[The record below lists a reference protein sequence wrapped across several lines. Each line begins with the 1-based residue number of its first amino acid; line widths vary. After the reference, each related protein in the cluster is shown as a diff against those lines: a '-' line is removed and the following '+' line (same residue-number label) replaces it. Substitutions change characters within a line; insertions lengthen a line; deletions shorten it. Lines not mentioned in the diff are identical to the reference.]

1 MKKKPTKQALREE
14 LRQHRIE
21 ARRSL
26 EHPTREEQAEI
37 DEGGR
42 ELMKVIE
49 NARIEEARK
58 KLH

>member
-1 MKKKPTKQALREE
+1 MAKKPTKQALREE
-14 LRQHRIE
+14 LRQYRIE
-21 ARRSL
+21 ARRRL
-26 EHPTREEQAEI
+26 EHPTPEEQAEI

-49 NARIEEARK
+49 DARIEEARK